1 MLARRLQ
8 SLIRVGSSYSHVR
21 FSSLTKPDP
30 KERALKLL
38 NLVPGSSLLS
48 KTGTLTVGTGLVA
61 FLISKEL
68 ILLHS
73 ETLVLACFIGVTYL
87 LYKNTSG
94 LVTKELD
101 ARTEELRKSLSAG
114 RERTKASLEE
124 QIHHALEAKEMT
136 NIQKDLL
143 EVTKE
148 IVKGQQ
154 ELAAREVRH
163 RIANQI
169 RHRLDYIATLETQIK
184 QAEQR
189 SLLERVQNRV
199 MLAIQDPKIQES
211 LLQKSVAEVEAAAL
225 KS

>member
-8 SLIRVGSSYSHVR
+8 ILRPICPTYFHVR

-38 NLVPGSSLLS
+38 NSVPGSSLLS

-73 ETLVLACFIGVTYL
+73 ETLVLACFIGVIYL

-101 ARTEELRKSLSAG
+101 SRTEELRKSLSAG
-114 RERTKASLEE
+114 RERTRVSLED
-124 QIHHALEAKEMT
+124 QIRHALEAKELT
-136 NIQKDLL
+136 NIQKDLM

-148 IVKGQQ
+148 IVIGQQ
-154 ELAAREVRH
+154 ELAARGVRH

-169 RHRLDYIATLETQIK
+169 RHRLDYIATLEAQIR

-199 MLAIQDPKIQES
+199 MMAIQDPKIQES
-211 LLQKSVAEVEAAAL
+211 LLQKSVAEVESAAL